1 MISQIWII
9 FRKELLIM
17 IRDKRT
23 RFMVLMVPLI
33 LVPLLAVAVLQSPS
47 LQVRA
52 LSERESMVAVED
64 FSRISSALLA
74 TAEQAKIKFYQSTDP
89 EQDLRTGRAD
99 LAVSVS
105 RDGNS
110 PDNVSLSAL
119 MHSSRQESVA
129 AMEKLKSVVDHL
141 RTAIIAERVQQ
152 AGLSPSLVRP
162 IEIVTTDLSGGAMV
176 PAAIVSSILIM
187 IVVTWPG
194 IGSMQTAADIGAGEK
209 ERGTLEP
216 LLTTPVD
223 VMALVL
229 GKLLAVFLNALTV
242 GTVAAFAGIGA
253 ILVAEREIQAQLL
266 PISGAFFLR
275 VILLVTVVSLFV
287 SSLSL
292 CVSLIARTS
301 KEVSVYLAPFNL
313 VLLIPILI
321 SGSLSPETVSL
332 AWYTVPVVNYI
343 LLVKGLFLGHFE
355 PVFFAVTV
363 LSIGA
368 AAIVMTTVAYRV
380 LGRESTLRGF

>member
-1 MISQIWII
+1 
-9 FRKELLIM
+9 M